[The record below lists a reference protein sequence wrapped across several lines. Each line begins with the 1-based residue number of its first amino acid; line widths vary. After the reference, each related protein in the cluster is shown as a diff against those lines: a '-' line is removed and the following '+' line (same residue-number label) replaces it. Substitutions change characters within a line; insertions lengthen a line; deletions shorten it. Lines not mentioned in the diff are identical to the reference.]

1 MEDKKLYMAVFQGA
15 EDQPEQILG
24 VEMTIERAWQIVT
37 GVMSQNPGANANQ
50 FRVKEFTYQRDL
62 KMLDYQEQK

>member
-24 VEMTIERAWQIVT
+24 VELTIEKAWQIVT
-37 GVMSQNPGANANQ
+37 SVMSQNPGANVNQ
-50 FRVKEFTYQRDL
+50 FRVKEFAYQRDL